1 MLSSICWNSTP
12 LLVILIDV
20 VRMVLE
26 NAQKSGHMQSYKV
39 ANKTRSTQ
47 MVTSSFP
54 HCTKYMYL
62 YKVLLCVGVYV
73 SSVANVR

>member
-1 MLSSICWNSTP
+1 
-12 LLVILIDV
+12 V
-20 VRMVLE
+20 E
-26 NAQKSGHMQSYKV
+26 NAQKSGHMQIYKV
-39 ANKTRSTQ
+39 ANKTRSAQ

-62 YKVLLCVGVYV
+62 YKILLRVGVYV